1 MDALQGHHPLGHH
14 LVQPRQDGRDVLL
27 GVNHFDDQRQVLAEL
42 EQSRGV
48 QPGTGAETL
57 HPAPPAED
65 VTHVGRPRYEITWT
79 RSRVIIPSDTISST
93 PGRADGAWFP
103 VADTSIA

>member
-48 QPGTGAETL
+48 QPGTGGPNPPPPPRRPPPPPPPPPQSGP
-57 HPAPPAED
+57 PAPPPPARS
-65 VTHVGRPRYEITWT
+65 GGPPPAAARSSAGWLRARP
-79 RSRVIIPSDTISST
+79 SPS
-93 PGRADGAWFP
+93 W
-103 VADTSIA
+103 